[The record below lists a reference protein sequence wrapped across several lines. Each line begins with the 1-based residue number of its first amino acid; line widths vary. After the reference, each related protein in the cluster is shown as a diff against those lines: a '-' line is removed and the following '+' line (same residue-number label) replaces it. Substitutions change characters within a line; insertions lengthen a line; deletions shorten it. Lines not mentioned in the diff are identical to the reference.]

1 MFNDT
6 IFHDTIFNNEIFN
19 NVNKTNVTNATSDSI
34 VSDENHSPIPLA
46 HLYRQQTCTIDR
58 PDSPDFSFMPDT
70 ERRIMSSAYDV
81 VHKKDFWSIV
91 TSYSDNYFVRTEYDR
106 VINVIDHIAKNYMK
120 GHSPYTMSWT
130 MRQLETIG
138 LHGFTEYKNIFMK
151 KITAKNAKN
160 SGDSTNN

>member
-1 MFNDT
+1 MFNTVIQNQYDT
-6 IFHDTIFNNEIFN
+6 NN
-19 NVNKTNVTNATSDSI
+19 TNMTSDSI
-34 VSDENHSPIPLA
+34 VSDEIHSPIPLA

-81 VHKKDFWSIV
+81 VHKNDFWSIV

-138 LHGFTEYKNIFMK
+138 LHGFTEYKNVFIK
-151 KITAKNAKN
+151 KITAKN
-160 SGDSTNN
+160 SVDSSNN